1 MEDLILKTCLIN
13 DKKYK
18 IKNVRK
24 IDHSKFTPL
33 SEMLDKDVSGLDPE
47 FLDGVLL
54 MSYQDKILM
63 DYSYWDDITDLWH
76 YFINS
81 IEELQIASKSY
92 FTFPS
97 QPLPVSIELNA
108 DRIKMTIDKNSINID
123 AKSFFA
129 IMIQEAID
137 FFSRLKILFPRHEL
151 EYSLALNRIE
161 KIKAELGEKK

>member
-1 MEDLILKTCLIN
+1 MEDFILKTYLIN

-18 IKNVRK
+18 IKNIRK
-24 IDHSKFTPL
+24 IDLSKFTPL
-33 SEMLDKDVSGLDPE
+33 SEMLESEARGLDPD

-54 MSYQDKILM
+54 MTYQDKILM

-81 IEELQIASKSY
+81 FEELQTASKSH

-108 DRIKMTIDKNSINID
+108 DRIRMSIDTKTINID
-123 AKSFFA
+123 AKSFFE

-137 FFSRLKILFPRHEL
+137 FFSGLKILFPRLDL

-161 KIKAELGEKK
+161 KIKAGLEKI